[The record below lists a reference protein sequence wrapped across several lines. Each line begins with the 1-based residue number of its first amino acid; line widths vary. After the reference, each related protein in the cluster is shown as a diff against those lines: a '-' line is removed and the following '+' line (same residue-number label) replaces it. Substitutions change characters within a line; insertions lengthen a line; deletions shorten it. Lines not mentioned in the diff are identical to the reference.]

1 MYSKWYFSISVEF
14 CDFCDQAQN
23 QKADIDDVTNEVKQ
37 MSLDSI
43 DMSSVVPS
51 IDMTTVVPGY
61 RLMPDPD
68 LLHGNFVDQAAI
80 QAPGPQDQNFF
91 DADFATDP
99 NVGVDNELNQFDA
112 GGFPATIDANMWSQL
127 GTKLDDAASG
137 TFDFSDLILFQ

>member
-1 MYSKWYFSISVEF
+1 
-14 CDFCDQAQN
+14 
-23 QKADIDDVTNEVKQ
+23 

-43 DMSSVVPS
+43 DMPAVVPG
-51 IDMTTVVPGY
+51 IDMSTVVPGY

-68 LLHGNFVDQAAI
+68 LLRGNFVDHAAI
-80 QAPGPQDQNFF
+80 HAPGPQHQNFF
-91 DADFATDP
+91 DADFATVQ

-127 GTKLDDAASG
+127 GTKVDDAASG